1 MGLLPGVLL
10 NTVKCLYLQ
19 GILKVKTMKRI
30 VLLFAAFVMVC
41 CTKQEQAPEIMQEGQ
56 PYVIEGQLTGLPGIG
71 IMEVHNAWDGWTPLE
86 SGVNRWQTLNKA
98 KVKRGHFRI
107 EGKIQEPTY
116 VYLYYSYIK
125 GLHVGM
131 LQIRDFFL
139 EPGTI
144 TVTGDAKDDMEGAS
158 GTPLNDAKAVLKKQ
172 LKEFPDRNV
181 ELLTEAVMRGDALA
195 LYEIEHNGLN
205 LLPERQLLKGLDAL
219 SVPLQQMDQARQLR
233 QDIER
238 YDKISPAKDGS
249 GENPP
254 YIDIN
259 LPDPDGAPLSL
270 KSVIETPGTR
280 YVLLDFWATWCGP
293 CVEEI
298 PNLVSVYH
306 EFHPKGFDIYSVSI
320 DSNLDRWRNYVRD
333 SEMPWHH
340 VCDGNANN
348 TQAWQD
354 YGAHQGIP
362 LTILIDAST
371 GRIIARD
378 IRGDALRECLS
389 SLL

>member
-1 MGLLPGVLL
+1 
-10 NTVKCLYLQ
+10 
-19 GILKVKTMKRI
+19 MKRI
-30 VLLFAAFVMVC
+30 VILLFAVVLLVC
-41 CTKQEQAPEIMQEGQ
+41 CTKQEQAPEFVQEGQ
-56 PYVIEGQLTGLPGIG
+56 PYVIEGQLTGLPGKG

-86 SGVNRWQTLNKA
+86 SGINRWQVLNQA

-116 VYLYYSYIK
+116 VYLYYTYIK
-125 GLHVGM
+125 GLHVGT

-144 TVTGDAKDDMEGAS
+144 TVTGDAGDDTSGAS

-172 LKEFPDRNV
+172 LEEFPDRKV
-181 ELLTEAVMRGDALA
+181 ELLTDAAMRGDALA
-195 LYEIEHNGLN
+195 LYTMEHDGIRT
-205 LLPERQLLKGLDAL
+205 LPKQQLLQGMDAL
-219 SVPLQQMDQARQLR
+219 SSPLKQMDQARRLR
-233 QDIER
+233 QDIEQ
-238 YDKISPAKDGS
+238 YDLTAPAKDGS
-249 GENPP
+249 AENPP

-259 LPDPDGAPLSL
+259 LPEPDGTPLSL
-270 KSVIETPGTR
+270 KSVLETPGTR
-280 YVLLDFWATWCGP
+280 YVLLDFWATWCDP

-298 PNLVSVYH
+298 PNLVSAYR

-320 DSNLDRWRNYVRD
+320 DTNMDRWRNYVRNA
-333 SEMPWHH
+333 EMAWHH
-340 VCDGNANN
+340 VCDGNGNN

-371 GRIIARD
+371 GRIIARNL
-378 IRGDALRECLS
+378 RGDGLRECLDD
-389 SLL
+389 LL

>member
-1 MGLLPGVLL
+1 
-10 NTVKCLYLQ
+10 
-19 GILKVKTMKRI
+19 MKRI
-30 VLLFAAFVMVC
+30 VLLFAAFVVVC
-41 CTKQEQAPEIMQEGQ
+41 CTRQEQAPEMVQEGQ

-71 IMEVHNAWDGWTPLE
+71 IMEVHNAWDGWTRLE
-86 SGVNRWQTLNKA
+86 SGLNRWQILNKA

-116 VYLYYSYIK
+116 VYLYYTYIK
-125 GLHVGM
+125 GLHVGT

-144 TVTGDAKDDMEGAS
+144 TVTGDAEDDMEGAS
-158 GTPLNDAKAVLKKQ
+158 GTPLNDARAVLKKQ
-172 LKEFPDRNV
+172 LKEFPDRKV
-181 ELLTEAVMRGDALA
+181 DLLTEAVMRGDALA

-205 LLPERQLLKGLDAL
+205 LLPEQQLLKGLDAL
-219 SVPLQQMDQARQLR
+219 SAPLQQMDQARRLR
-233 QDIER
+233 QDIEQ
-238 YDKISPAKDGS
+238 YVKISPAKDAS

-259 LPDPDGAPLSL
+259 LPDPNGTSLTL
-270 KSVIETPGTR
+270 KSVVETLGTR
-280 YVLLDFWATWCGP
+280 YVLLDFWATWCGY

-298 PNLVSVYH
+298 PNLVSVYR

-320 DSNLDRWRNYVRD
+320 DSNMNRWRKYVRD

-354 YGAHQGIP
+354 YGAHEGIP

>member
-1 MGLLPGVLL
+1 
-10 NTVKCLYLQ
+10 
-19 GILKVKTMKRI
+19 MKRI
-30 VLLFAAFVMVC
+30 VILLFAAVLLVC
-41 CTKQEQAPEIMQEGQ
+41 CTKQEQAPEQVQDGQ
-56 PYVIEGQLTGLPGIG
+56 PYVIEGQLTGLPGKG

-86 SGVNRWQTLNKA
+86 SGVNRWQVLNEA

-116 VYLYYSYIK
+116 VYLYYTYIK
-125 GLHVGM
+125 GLHVDT

-144 TVTGDAKDDMEGAS
+144 TVTGDAEDDMAAGAS

-172 LKEFPDRNV
+172 LKESPDREL

-195 LYEIEHNGLN
+195 LYMMEHDGIRE
-205 LLPERQLLKGLDAL
+205 LPKQQLLQGMDAL
-219 SVPLQQMDQARQLR
+219 SSPLQQMDLTRQLR
-233 QDIER
+233 QDIEQ
-238 YDKISPAKDGS
+238 YTLIAPAKDGS

-254 YIDIN
+254 YIDLN
-259 LPDPDGAPLSL
+259 LPDPDGTPLSL

-280 YVLLDFWATWCGP
+280 YVLVDFWATWCDP

-298 PNLVSVYH
+298 PNLVSAYR

-320 DSNLDRWRNYVRD
+320 DGNMDRWRNYVRD
-333 SEMPWHH
+333 SEMAWHH
-340 VCDGNANN
+340 VCNGKGNN

-362 LTILIDAST
+362 LSILIDAST
-371 GRIIARD
+371 GRIIARNL
-378 IRGDALRECLS
+378 RGDGLRECLS

>member
-71 IMEVHNAWDGWTPLE
+71 IMEVHNAWDGWTRLE
-86 SGVNRWQTLNKA
+86 SGLNRWQILNKA

>member
-1 MGLLPGVLL
+1 MLPGVLL
-10 NTVKCLYLQ
+10 NTAKWLYLQ
-19 GILKVKTMKRI
+19 GIHKVKTMKRI

-41 CTKQEQAPEIMQEGQ
+41 CTRQEQAPEMVQEGQ

-71 IMEVHNAWDGWTPLE
+71 IMEVHNAWDGWTRLE
-86 SGVNRWQTLNKA
+86 SGLNRWQILNKA

-116 VYLYYSYIK
+116 VYLYYTYIK
-125 GLHVGM
+125 GLHVGT

-144 TVTGDAKDDMEGAS
+144 TVSGDAEDDMEGAS
-158 GTPLNDAKAVLKKQ
+158 GTPLNDARAVLKKQ
-172 LKEFPDRNV
+172 LKEFPDRKV
-181 ELLTEAVMRGDALA
+181 DLLTEAVMRGDALA

-270 KSVIETPGTR
+270 KSVIETPGIR

-306 EFHPKGFDIYSVSI
+306 EFHHKGFDIYSVSI

-389 SLL
+389 SML

>member
-1 MGLLPGVLL
+1 MLPGVLL
-10 NTVKCLYLQ
+10 NTAKWLYLQ
-19 GILKVKTMKRI
+19 GIHKVKTMKRI

-41 CTKQEQAPEIMQEGQ
+41 CTRQEQAPEMVQEGQ

-71 IMEVHNAWDGWTPLE
+71 IMEVHNAWDGWTRLE
-86 SGVNRWQTLNKA
+86 SGLNRWQILNKA

-116 VYLYYSYIK
+116 VYLYYTYIK
-125 GLHVGM
+125 GLHVGT

-144 TVTGDAKDDMEGAS
+144 TVSGDAEDDMEGAS
-158 GTPLNDAKAVLKKQ
+158 GTPLNDARAVLKKQ
-172 LKEFPDRNV
+172 LKEFPDRKV
-181 ELLTEAVMRGDALA
+181 DLLTEAVMRGDALA

-205 LLPERQLLKGLDAL
+205 LLPERQLLKGLDVL

-270 KSVIETPGTR
+270 KSVIETPGIR

-306 EFHPKGFDIYSVSI
+306 EFHHKGFDIYSVSI

-389 SLL
+389 SML

>member
-1 MGLLPGVLL
+1 MLPGVLL
-10 NTVKCLYLQ
+10 NTVKWLYLQ

-41 CTKQEQAPEIMQEGQ
+41 CTRQEQAPEMVQEGQ

-71 IMEVHNAWDGWTPLE
+71 IMEVNNAWDGWTRLE
-86 SGVNRWQTLNKA
+86 SGLNRWQILNKA

-116 VYLYYSYIK
+116 VYLYYTYIK
-125 GLHVGM
+125 GLHVGT

-144 TVTGDAKDDMEGAS
+144 TVTGDAEDDMEGAS
-158 GTPLNDAKAVLKKQ
+158 GTPLNDARAVLKKQ
-172 LKEFPDRNV
+172 LKEFPDRKV

-195 LYEIEHNGLN
+195 LYEIEHDGLN
-205 LLPERQLLKGLDAL
+205 FLPERQLLKGLDAL
-219 SVPLQQMDQARQLR
+219 SAPLQQMDQARRLR
-233 QDIER
+233 QDIEQ
-238 YDKISPAKDGS
+238 YVKISPAKDAS

-259 LPDPDGAPLSL
+259 LPDPDGTSLTL
-270 KSVIETPGTR
+270 KSVVETPGTR
-280 YVLLDFWATWCGP
+280 YVLLDFWATWCGY

-298 PNLVSVYH
+298 PNLVSVYR

-320 DSNLDRWRNYVRD
+320 DSNMNRWRNYIRD

-354 YGAHQGIP
+354 YGAHEGIP

-371 GRIIARD
+371 GRIIARG

>member
-1 MGLLPGVLL
+1 MLPGVLL
-10 NTVKCLYLQ
+10 NTAKWLYLQ
-19 GILKVKTMKRI
+19 GIHKVKTMKRI
-30 VLLFAAFVMVC
+30 VLLFAVFVMVC
-41 CTKQEQAPEIMQEGQ
+41 CTRQEQAPEMVQEGQ

-71 IMEVHNAWDGWTPLE
+71 IMEVHNAWDGWTRLE
-86 SGVNRWQTLNKA
+86 SGLNRWQILNKA

-116 VYLYYSYIK
+116 VYLYYTYIK
-125 GLHVGM
+125 GLHVGT

-144 TVTGDAKDDMEGAS
+144 TVSGDAEDDMEGAS
-158 GTPLNDAKAVLKKQ
+158 GTPLNDARAVLKKQ
-172 LKEFPDRNV
+172 LKEFPDRKV
-181 ELLTEAVMRGDALA
+181 DLLTEAVMRGDALA

-238 YDKISPAKDGS
+238 YDKISPAKDAS

-298 PNLVSVYH
+298 SNLVSVYH